1 VKERSPG
8 GDSQPLG
15 PDQVHLAST
24 AWTCV

>member
-24 AWTCV
+24 A